1 MQNDNSSLGNKIGD
15 SRKKLGLSQDALAE
29 KANVSLSTI
38 QRIEKG
44 TVTPRPFTVKILAE
58 SIDGS
63 KQEFDVKWVGIS
75 EQMACADVLASSQ

>member
-58 SIDGS
+58 TLGMEISNGLSSGS
-63 KQEFDVKWVGIS
+63 STDNLI
-75 EQMACADVLASSQ
+75 